1 MKFVKYERLIADM
14 SENTIENLYK
24 KVDQLINHC
33 ESLKARESSLLVE
46 RSRLIEKN
54 ELARTR
60 VEAMIGQ
67 LKNLQET
74 TG

>member
-24 KVDQLINHC
+24 KVVQLINHC
-33 ESLKARESSLLVE
+33 ESLKARESSLLIE

>member
-1 MKFVKYERLIADM
+1 M
-14 SENTIENLYK
+14 SEYTIEDLYK
-24 KVDQLINHC
+24 KVDQLIHHC
-33 ESLKARESSLLVE
+33 ESLKASESSLLDE

-67 LKNLQET
+67 LKNLQQT
-74 TG
+74 TS

>member
-33 ESLKARESSLLVE
+33 ESLKARESSLLIE

>member
-1 MKFVKYERLIADM
+1 MKFLKYGRLIADM
-14 SENTIENLYK
+14 SEYTIEDLYK
-24 KVDQLINHC
+24 KVDQLIHHC
-33 ESLKARESSLLVE
+33 ESLKASESSLLSE

-67 LKNLQET
+67 LKNLQQT

>member
-14 SENTIENLYK
+14 SENTIESLYK

-33 ESLKARESSLLVE
+33 EALKARESSLLIE

>member
-33 ESLKARESSLLVE
+33 ESLKARESSLLIE

-54 ELARTR
+54 ELARAR

-67 LKNLQET
+67 LKNLQQT

>member
-1 MKFVKYERLIADM
+1 MPK
-14 SENTIENLYK
+14 NTTEELYK
-24 KVDQLINHC
+24 KVDQLIKHC
-33 ESLKARESSLLVE
+33 ESLKAREVSLLLE
-46 RSRLIEKN
+46 RAHLIEKN

-67 LKNLQET
+67 LKNLHQT

>member
-1 MKFVKYERLIADM
+1 MKFVKYGRLIADM
-14 SENTIENLYK
+14 SEYKIEDLYK
-24 KVDQLINHC
+24 KVDQLIHHC
-33 ESLKARESSLLVE
+33 ESLKASESSLLSE

-67 LKNLQET
+67 LKNLQQT

>member
-1 MKFVKYERLIADM
+1 LKFVNYGRLIADM
-14 SENTIENLYK
+14 SEITIEDLYK

-67 LKNLQET
+67 LKNLQQT

>member
-14 SENTIENLYK
+14 SKNTIEDLYK
-24 KVDQLINHC
+24 EVDQLIKHC
-33 ESLKARESSLLVE
+33 ELLKARESSLLAE

-54 ELARTR
+54 ELARAR

-67 LKNLQET
+67 LKNLQQT

>member
-1 MKFVKYERLIADM
+1 MKFVKYGRLIADM
-14 SENTIENLYK
+14 SENTLEDLDK

>member
-1 MKFVKYERLIADM
+1 LKFVKYGRLIADM
-14 SENTIENLYK
+14 SKNTVENLYK

-33 ESLKARESSLLVE
+33 ESLKARESSLLIE

-67 LKNLQET
+67 LKNLQDT